1 MSKKQPDLRTF
12 KMGELHQ
19 IARNLG
25 YPKAKIDVLDRW
37 SLVGHVERHEKNE
50 YEDLFRLKKHNHQEV
65 NQEFQNQGNQLFR
78 EQCERLSQ
86 TTPEQFISSIK
97 VDLNTSFPLGDLE
110 KQALNSP
117 TLLPLDSQPSAMDL
131 GGAKNGYKGRLSGEW
146 GDG

>member
-1 MSKKQPDLRTF
+1 M
-12 KMGELHQ
+12 
-19 IARNLG
+19 
-25 YPKAKIDVLDRW
+25 
-37 SLVGHVERHEKNE
+37 
-50 YEDLFRLKKHNHQEV
+50 

-78 EQCERLSQ
+78 KQCERLSQ
-86 TTPEQFISSIK
+86 TTPEQFISFIQ
-97 VDLNTSFPLGDLE
+97 VNLNTLFPLGDLE